1 VGRNEPVSLV
11 PIILT
16 TDKTHLSGS
25 GKMKAWP
32 VYMTVGNLPSA
43 FRLKPAADCARL
55 IALLPVMD
63 GSIHYLP

>member
-1 VGRNEPVSLV
+1 VSFV

-16 TDKTHLSGS
+16 TDKTHLSRS

-32 VYMTVGNLPSA
+32 VYMTVGNLPNT

-55 IALLPVMD
+55 IALLPVID
-63 GSIHYLP
+63 GSIYHLP